1 MGDEEHYCEGDNVYT
16 KSEFSYI
23 TTKSRCSVDFDFIKI
38 DDHIREQAKIICIK
52 LTANMSSKR
61 IARVK
66 NLQFI
71 SIFFAYQK
79 LGIPVQPL
87 DIVDKFKDMTKQDML
102 TAFHSYNE
110 LETGYRPDNIDVTV
124 ENILKIYCDKL
135 DINDMYENVVLVAER
150 VFRKNAS
157 IKLKNMVQVTAGAVL
172 LHFLRING
180 IKFENKEKLEIIVA
194 RLTHKSPETIK
205 SLSKKIFIIDNS

>member
-1 MGDEEHYCEGDNVYT
+1 MEDEEHYCEEDNVYT
-16 KSEFSYI
+16 KNEFSYI
-23 TTKSRCSVDFDFIKI
+23 TAKSRCSVDFDSIKI
-38 DDHIREQAKIICIK
+38 DDHIKEQAKIICIA
-52 LTANMSSKR
+52 LTANMLPKR

-66 NLQFI
+66 HLQFI

-87 DIVDKFKDMTKQDML
+87 DIVDKFEDMTKQDML

-124 ENILKIYCDKL
+124 EDILKIYCDRL
-135 DINDMYENVVLVAER
+135 DISNMYKDVVLVTER
-150 VFRKNAS
+150 IFKKDSN
-157 IKLKNMVQVTAGAVL
+157 IKLKNMVQVAAGALL
-172 LHFLRING
+172 LHFLKING
-180 IKFENKEKLEIIVA
+180 VSFESGEKLEVIVA

-205 SLSKKIFIIDNS
+205 SLSKKIFVIDNS